1 MPRETG
7 AGLRVAWETLASRM
21 VSSPTNGGPAPES
34 PGLSERKAFLELGE
48 RDARLLRDLAE
59 AMARVRPRIVDRL
72 YERLL
77 ASPDTRPL
85 LERSDLATLRQRQGR
100 YFDSLFEGTYDEAYA
115 KDRQRIGETHFRLG
129 VKPSWYLGTYAL
141 YVRLVVEELE
151 GLTGGDWERAIPVLN
166 AFVKVAFLDMTLAL
180 ETYEAAHVRHIHDL
194 KRLNDLIVASVPA
207 GLVVADAGLRV
218 LAANRPFLGPRE
230 EPLPSIV
237 GASVMEV
244 LGIPELAPHLEA
256 ALASGRPASG
266 LLFTVAGGGASAT
279 RPVRVAITAIEPL
292 AEGQVERLLVVVEDL
307 SEEERLAA
315 TARASEARFH
325 RVVESASD
333 GIVLTNGRG
342 LITYFNR
349 AAEQMFGWRRE
360 EVWGRPLELLL
371 PDAER
376 ARHASAVRD
385 AAESPGAMCGVR
397 AVRGQRK
404 DGTSFPA
411 ECAVSLHGEGEQLG
425 YTAVLRDVSARH
437 ASEEAL
443 RRSEASF
450 RALIEHSPDAV
461 AVVRQ
466 GRFVY
471 VNPSLLALLGHEKPE
486 ALLGQPAVLL
496 AVPEEREPMAHNQR
510 QLEEQP
516 TTQPA
521 VERRW
526 VRRDGS
532 TVDVEITTL
541 PVVFDG
547 QPAVAGVA
555 RDLGARRQ
563 LAAKMMQMDRMIAVG
578 TMAAGVG
585 HEINNPLCYV
595 LGNLGFLAEQLPRL
609 FAELKPGSA
618 GAPEGARS
626 TRATPPPLHDDATW
640 VAELEG
646 ALREAQEGAERVRTI
661 VRDLKT
667 FARSDQEVRA
677 PVHVEGV
684 LASAIN
690 MAWTEIRHRARL
702 VQEISPTPPVMANE
716 SRLGQVFLNL
726 LVNAAQAIPE
736 DRSDDHCIRVR
747 TSLRASQVAIEVH
760 DTGAGIAPE
769 HLARIFD
776 PFFTTKP
783 MGQGTGL
790 GLSICQGL
798 VQAMGG
804 EIEVE
809 SQLGRGSCFRVLLP
823 AALEPVAA
831 TEAAADGEPSPRR
844 APRSRLLIVD
854 DEPLVAQSLERT
866 LRDLHEVESV
876 TTARAALRRL
886 AEGARYDL
894 ILCDLMMPQMSGID
908 LYQELLARA
917 PELAERMLFI
927 TGGAFTPRA
936 RQFLEESR
944 RPWLEKPLGPE
955 QLRRFVAEHLEK
967 LAARPTAR

>member
-1 MPRETG
+1 MTSSTTHG
-7 AGLRVAWETLASRM
+7 A
-21 VSSPTNGGPAPES
+21 PAPES
-34 PGLSERKAFLELGE
+34 PSLTARKAFLELGE
-48 RDARLLRDLAE
+48 RDARLLRDLSE

-77 ASPDTRPL
+77 ASPETRPL
-85 LERSDLATLRQRQGR
+85 LERTDLATLRQRQGR

-151 GLTGGDWERAIPVLN
+151 GLTGGDWERAIPILN

-180 ETYEAAHVRHIHDL
+180 ETYEAAHVGHIHDL

-207 GLVVADAGLRV
+207 GLVLADAGLRV
-218 LAANRPFLGPRE
+218 LAANRPLLGPRE
-230 EPLPSIV
+230 EPRPSIV

-256 ALASGRPASG
+256 ALGSGRPASG
-266 LLFTVAGGGASAT
+266 LLFTAAGGGVPAP
-279 RPVRVAITAIEPL
+279 RPVRVAITAVEPL
-292 AEGQVERLLVVVEDL
+292 AAEQVERLLVVVEDL

-315 TARASEARFH
+315 TARASEERFH

-333 GIVLTNGRG
+333 GIVLTNERG

-371 PDAER
+371 PEAER
-376 ARHASAVRD
+376 ARHASAVRG
-385 AAESPGAMCGVR
+385 AGESPEAMCGVR
-397 AVRGQRK
+397 AVHGRRK

-496 AVPEEREPMAHNQR
+496 AVPDEREPMAHYLR

-541 PVVFDG
+541 PVIFDG

-595 LGNLGFLAEQLPRL
+595 LGNLGFLGEQLRRL
-609 FAELKPGSA
+609 FAELGRGSA
-618 GAPEGARS
+618 DAPDAARP
-626 TRATPPPLHDDATW
+626 TAPRLHEDATW
-640 VAELEG
+640 IAEVEG

-677 PVHVEGV
+677 PVHVERV

-702 VQEISPTPPVMANE
+702 VQEISPTPPVLANE

-747 TSLRASQVAIEVH
+747 TSLRASQVAQVAIEVH

-804 EIEVE
+804 QIEVE

-823 AALEPVAA
+823 AALEPVEA
-831 TEAAADGEPSPRR
+831 TEATADAEPSRRR
-844 APRSRLLIVD
+844 APRSRVLIVD

-876 TTARAALRRL
+876 TTAQAALRHL
-886 AEGARYDL
+886 AEGKRYDL
-894 ILCDLMMPQMSGID
+894 ILCDLMLPQMSGID